1 MSDQRSHRPPSPLHR
16 IFSLLRV
23 GPRGL
28 VLRFVDQGGRL
39 WTGRPMWR
47 YSRITPH
54 VYVGGQHRR
63 RGWGAMTAEGIK
75 AIVNMREAHLDDA
88 RSGIQGEH
96 YLHLATR
103 DNTPP
108 TMDDLLRGAQFIA
121 QQVAEGRKVYIHC
134 GVGVGRA
141 PTQAAA
147 YLIYTGLSTDEA
159 LALIRRARPFI
170 HLTRSQRQQL
180 QQFEALYRGQSKK
193 SSEG

>member
-1 MSDQRSHRPPSPLHR
+1 MSEHAPQRPPSPLQR
-16 IFSLLRV
+16 LFSLLRV

-75 AIVNMREAHLDDA
+75 AVVNMREAHLDDA
-88 RSGIQGEH
+88 AKGIHGER

-121 QQVAEGRKVYIHC
+121 QQVAQGSKVYIHC

-147 YLIYTGLSTDEA
+147 YLIYTGHTTDEA

-170 HLTRSQRQQL
+170 HLTRGQRQQL
-180 QQFEALYRGQSKK
+180 LQFEALYRGH
-193 SSEG
+193 GRDA